1 MALAVV
7 RDLHALKGPPSES
20 QVADLETDVVAGFVL
35 ARAAAGI
42 TDRTIEGNLTDL
54 EQIRA
59 WFGAP
64 IWAMQ
69 PKDADRFFGTV
80 LRHAAAT
87 TRYGKA
93 STLSLFFAYLE
104 LRHRAEIYALTGV
117 VPQCPIDEMNRPRN
131 PQCLIRIP
139 PSEQEM
145 QTLLTGWREDLASCR
160 KYATAARNF
169 AVCRLMTQVGSRVKE
184 TLQLDVCDV
193 RWDLGR
199 FGKVLLRFGK
209 GSRGRG
215 PKQRLVPLINGARGT
230 LEWFVEDVWGQFGD
244 DWDRLGAPLFPSERK
259 SSDGGCFRLTAEQ
272 VRVALAEAV
281 VRHLPAWQGRL
292 TPHVLR
298 HYCASQLYLSGM
310 DLWAIQE
317 LLGHTWA
324 LTTMRYV
331 HVART
336 HIEESWLRGQERAA
350 RRLEG
355 AR

>member
-1 MALAVV
+1 
-7 RDLHALKGPPSES
+7 
-20 QVADLETDVVAGFVL
+20 
-35 ARAAAGI
+35 
-42 TDRTIEGNLTDL
+42 
-54 EQIRA
+54 
-59 WFGAP
+59 
-64 IWAMQ
+64 
-69 PKDADRFFGTV
+69 
-80 LRHAAAT
+80 
-87 TRYGKA
+87 
-93 STLSLFFAYLE
+93 
-104 LRHRAEIYALTGV
+104 
-117 VPQCPIDEMNRPRN
+117 
-131 PQCLIRIP
+131 
-139 PSEQEM
+139 
-145 QTLLTGWREDLASCR
+145 
-160 KYATAARNF
+160 
-169 AVCRLMTQVGSRVKE
+169 MTQVGGRVRE
-184 TLQLDVCDV
+184 TLQVDVADV

-215 PKQRLVPLINGARGT
+215 PKERLVPLINGGRST

-244 DWDRLGAPLFPSERK
+244 DWDRLGAPLFPSERR
-259 SSDGGCFRLTAEQ
+259 SPEGGCARLTAEQ

-281 VRHLPAWQGRL
+281 ERHLPSWTGRL

-336 HIEESWLRGQERAA
+336 HIEDSWVRGQQRAA
-350 RRLEG
+350 RRLED